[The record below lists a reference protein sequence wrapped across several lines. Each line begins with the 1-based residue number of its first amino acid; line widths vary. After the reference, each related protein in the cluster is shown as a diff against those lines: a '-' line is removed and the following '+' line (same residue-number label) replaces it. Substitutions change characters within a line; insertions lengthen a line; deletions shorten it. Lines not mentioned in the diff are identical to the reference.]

1 MIDIK
6 TKKKMYFAGLIGE
19 IMEWF
24 DFTVY
29 GFFALIIAVNFFPS
43 ENHFVSVVATFA
55 AFAIGFLMRPLGGLF
70 FGYIGDKYGRKK
82 VLTTSM
88 FLMAIPSL
96 IIAITPT
103 FSTIGIFAPLI
114 LILMRMLQG
123 LSVGGEHTGSVI
135 YLTELSSREDRAFS
149 AAVPFIGTILGV
161 LLGSLIGVTIFSIFS
176 HNSIVEWAWRI
187 PFFLGVLVAI
197 VGMIIRKY
205 LPESYTPD
213 EEKQE
218 AMPIAEVFK
227 NHLSSFI
234 KVFFLNITFAVGF
247 YTVFIYNPI
256 WMQKFLHV
264 SKSYSLEIN
273 SISLIFAIIAMLL
286 ASYFSNKVGRK
297 PILLLSTAGLTLF
310 SYPLYELML
319 SDVIEHALIGQASFA
334 ILIGM
339 FMGVI
344 GVVMVELFKK
354 SIRMSAVGV
363 AFNLSFAVFGGTAP
377 MIATWLIHTTHD
389 NLSLAWYLSLS
400 AFISFLTALTIKE
413 TYKKE
418 SLD

>member
-1 MIDIK
+1 MKNEKIR
-6 TKKKMYFAGLIGE
+6 KKLYFAGLVGE

-29 GFFALIIAVNFFPS
+29 GFFALAIAANFFPS

-70 FGYIGDKYGRKK
+70 FGYIGDRYGRKK

-103 FSTIGIFAPLI
+103 FTTIGIFAPII
-114 LILMRMLQG
+114 LVLMRMMQG
-123 LSVGGEHTGSVI
+123 LSVGGEHTGSIV
-135 YLTELSSREDRAFS
+135 YLTELSSKEDRAMS
-149 AAVPFIGTILGV
+149 AAIPFMGSISGV
-161 LLGSLIGVTIFSIFS
+161 LLGSLVGVTISSIYS
-176 HNSIVEWAWRI
+176 HEAIIEWAWRI

-197 VGMIIRKY
+197 VGIVIRKY
-205 LPESYTPD
+205 LPESHATGETIPETTP
-213 EEKQE
+213 
-218 AMPIAEVFK
+218 IVEVFQ
-227 NHLSSFI
+227 NHLSPFI
-234 KVFFLNITFAVGF
+234 KVFLLNITFAVGF
-247 YTVFIYNPI
+247 YTIFIYNPI
-256 WMQKFLHV
+256 WMQNFLHV

-273 SISLIFAIIAMLL
+273 SISLVVTIFAIFIS
-286 ASYFSNKVGRK
+286 SYLSNKIGRK
-297 PILLLSTAGLTLF
+297 PILLAATLGLTLF

-319 SDVIEHALIGQASFA
+319 SDVVYHAFIGQGVFA
-334 ILIGM
+334 ILLGM

-344 GVVMVELFKK
+344 GIVMVELFKK
-354 SIRMSAVGV
+354 SVRVSAVSV
-363 AFNLSFAVFGGTAP
+363 AFNFSFAIFGGTAP

-400 AFISFLTALTIKE
+400 AFISFLTALTIEE

-418 SLD
+418 RLD